1 MKEIQELYDEID
13 MIGLIFS
20 STLIGER
27 EISVY
32 FRGCVHFKSGTGY
45 IKRGMTK
52 KGMKRLEEYIKSLPH
67 QEKEKGYQ
75 IKREVLEKKR
85 QEAYTKLVIQAILQG
100 TWDIKY
106 LKENTDVLDDYIRV
120 LEDMEVGIKNGT
132 GEIRRICYEVK
143 QSITWTVK
151 GEEYKRVLK
160 EKEREAENL
169 LQEIYI
175 AAPDITLDKKEL
187 LREITKVKRELRK

>member
-1 MKEIQELYDEID
+1 MKGIQELYDEID
-13 MIGLIFS
+13 MIELIFS

-27 EISVY
+27 EISIY

-45 IKRGMTK
+45 IKREMTK
-52 KGMKRLEEYIKSLPH
+52 KGMKKLEEYIKSLPH
-67 QEKEKGYQ
+67 QEKGYQ

-85 QEAYTKLVIQAILQG
+85 QEAYTKLVIQAILLG

-106 LKENTDVLDDYIRV
+106 LKENTDVLNDYIRM

-132 GEIRRICYEVK
+132 GEIRRICYVVK

-169 LQEIYI
+169 LHEIYI